1 MRQLLLGNA
10 DFVKQYQATLKQG
23 DLREVSIAHRRILAL
38 SMEQYQAQA
47 ASRNQAMAQ
56 AYQSG
61 AYTMA
66 QIAEYFG
73 VHYMPVSRAV
83 RALEDK

>member
-1 MRQLLLGNA
+1 MKKSPYEHGRQVFGPTAELNFKMGLSNFFVVQLWIWTAINYCFVGCPALL
-10 DFVKQYQATLKQG
+10 
-23 DLREVSIAHRRILAL
+23 
-38 SMEQYQAQA
+38 
-47 ASRNQAMAQ
+47 AMTQ
-56 AYQSG
+56 AYQPC

-73 VHYMPVSRAV
+73 VHYMTVSRAV